1 MAKKNNKSNVIGI
14 GLVAIFHALVAVIV
28 FGLIASLVTRREN
41 YQMILPNNSPTAKT
55 PFDVM
60 NIGGWNGL
68 VGASTNARVST
79 TGAPCPCIASN
90 GGFQKTPITR
100 I

>member
-1 MAKKNNKSNVIGI
+1 MTKKNKNSTTLGI
-14 GLVAIFHALVAVIV
+14 GLVTLFHAIV
-28 FGLIASLVTRREN
+28 VVVVLGLLASRLTRREN

-55 PFDVM
+55 PFDIM
-60 NIGGWNGL
+60 HIGGWNGL

>member
-1 MAKKNNKSNVIGI
+1 MTKKNKKSTILGI
-14 GLVAIFHALVAVIV
+14 GLVALFHAVVVLGVLGLVA
-28 FGLIASLVTRREN
+28 SLLTRREN

-55 PFDVM
+55 PFDIM